1 MARHAQPQTAAEL
14 GLMPGGRP
22 TPDRLVTLANW
33 QDPPFNRWAF
43 QHLRE
48 LVPTARIDR
57 GTGPV
62 TRLPR
67 ETRDLDDLRFAAA
80 DGKTTTLAALLT
92 ATYTDAFL
100 VLHRKRVVVEKYFND
115 MTPATPHLLQ
125 SVSKSITG
133 TLAGIMIARGELD
146 PAGLVTSYV
155 PELAGTSWDGARL
168 RNVLDMRTG
177 TRFSEDYADLKAE
190 VRQYEQVAG
199 WRPQTDPQTADDL
212 YSYIAGL
219 ENKEP
224 HGGPFDY
231 RSILTDLLG
240 WIIESAGQARF
251 ADLLSR
257 DLWARIGA
265 RHDAEVTVDGHGHP
279 VTDGGISVTL
289 RDLARFGQCYVARGR
304 SSGRRV
310 IPASWIDDSW
320 RGDDETRAAF
330 AGAPQAE
337 RFPGGLYRNQW
348 WAPFPSR
355 AVLLGSGIY
364 GQSLY
369 IDLAAEAVI
378 VKFST
383 WPEALDLALAE
394 QHVRAFRA
402 VVAALRDAGA

>member
-1 MARHAQPQTAAEL
+1 MARHAPPQTAAEL

-22 TPDRLVTLANW
+22 AFDRLVTLANW
-33 QDPPFNRWAF
+33 QDPPFNRWAY
-43 QHLRE
+43 QHFRE
-48 LVPTARIDR
+48 LVPTARVDR

-67 ETRDLDDLRFAAA
+67 ETRDLDGLRFAAA
-80 DGKTTTLAALLT
+80 GGETTTLAALLA

-100 VLHRKRVVVEKYFND
+100 VLHHGRVVFEQYFNG

-133 TLAGIMIARGELD
+133 TLAGIMTARGELD
-146 PAGLVTSYV
+146 PGELVTAYV

-168 RNVLDMRTG
+168 REVLDMRTG

-190 VRQYEQVAG
+190 VRQYEQVVG

-219 ENKEP
+219 ENVRP
-224 HGGPFDY
+224 HGGAFDY

-240 WIIESAGQARF
+240 WIIEAAGRDRF

-265 RHDAEVTVDGHGHP
+265 ERDAEVAVDGHGHP

-289 RDLARFGQCYVARGR
+289 RDLARFGQCHVAKGR
-304 SSGRRV
+304 CAGRRV

-320 RGDDETRAAF
+320 RGNDETRIAF

-383 WPEALDLALAE
+383 WPEALDLKLADM
-394 QHVRAFRA
+394 HLRAFEA
-402 VVAALRDAGA
+402 VVAALRRAAA